1 MADIKIDGKLFQ
13 ERINHFITSWKND
26 KRAGDLVFNGVSSI
40 LVMMGK
46 VEENPEFHKNN
57 AMHFWL
63 LGYEFPTTLMLF
75 TLDTLYVLTTAKKA
89 KHLEQLKGGRF
100 PIEVLVRGKDA
111 GENEKLFIKIADAIN
126 AAGNKVGVISK
137 DTSKG
142 PFVDEWKKV
151 FGEKC
156 KDAEQTDISAALS
169 NAAFSV
175 KDETELRAMRTAS
188 KACVALMNPY
198 FLDQMSDVLDQ
209 EKKVKHSALANKV
222 DQKLDDTKWWKTV
235 ELPNKQKLP
244 SDFDPANLDWFLGP
258 AIQSGG
264 KYDLKFQ
271 QESTNDNL
279 HAGIIIAGMG
289 LRYKSYSSAIARTFL
304 VDPNKTQESNYKLL
318 FAVHNLV
325 LKEIRDGVLVSDV
338 YKKAL
343 HLIKSK
349 KPELEKHFLKN
360 VGAGI
365 GIESKDPTLLLNAK
379 NTRSLKDGMTLCI
392 TTGFQDIENPDPQD
406 KLSKNYS
413 LVITDTVRVTSSE
426 PVVFTGD
433 APTELDAT
441 SFFFKD
447 EEEEKPTPKKEK
459 KDPKVGAVA
468 TKNITNTRLRSER
481 TTHALDEEHD
491 KKRRDHQKQLAAKK
505 QKEGLARFSEATG
518 GPNGAE
524 VKKFKKFE
532 SYKRENQLPSKVK
545 NLEIF
550 IDEKTATVILPVMGR
565 PVPFHI
571 HTIKNA
577 SKNDEGEWSFL
588 RINFLSPGQG
598 VGRKDDQPFEDPSA
612 QFVRSLT
619 FRSLDGDRYE
629 EIANRISNMKK
640 EATKKEQ
647 AKKELEDVVEQD
659 KLVEIRNRRPQVL
672 DNVFIRPAMEGKRV
686 PGKVEIH
693 QNGIRYQSPLSSQQ
707 RVDVL
712 FSNIRHLFFQPCA
725 HELIVII
732 HIHLKDPIILGGKN
746 KKTKDVQFYREAT
759 DIQFDETGNRKR
771 KYRYGDED
779 EFEAEQ
785 EERRRRAELD
795 RLFQNFAQKIAE
807 AGKGESLE
815 VDMPIRELG
824 FNGVPFRS
832 NVYIQPTTDCLIQVT
847 EPPFLVVTLE
857 DIEVAHLERV
867 QFGLKNFDLVFVFKD
882 FTRAPAHI
890 NTIPVESLDD
900 VKEWLDSSEIAFTEG
915 PLNLNWPTI
924 IKTVTADTHQ
934 FFIDGGWS
942 FLAAESDD
950 EDGDEEEEE
959 SAFEISGS
967 ELEEISESSEDD
979 SEFDDDASADASEE
993 EASDDEEGDD
1003 WDELEKKAKRKDRES
1018 GLEDEDRDR
1027 NPNPKKRRK

>member
-1 MADIKIDGKLFQ
+1 
-13 ERINHFITSWKND
+13 
-26 KRAGDLVFNGVSSI
+26 
-40 LVMMGK
+40 
-46 VEENPEFHKNN
+46 
-57 AMHFWL
+57 
-63 LGYEFPTTLMLF
+63 MLF
-75 TLDTLYVLTTAKKA
+75 TTECLYFVTTAKKA

-111 GENEKLFIKIADAIN
+111 AENEKLFLKLADTIN
-126 AAGNKVGVISK
+126 SSGKKVGVLPK

-142 PFVDEWKKV
+142 PFVDEWKKI
-151 FGEKC
+151 FADKC
-156 KDAEQTDISAALS
+156 KDAEEVDIAQALS
-169 NAAFSV
+169 SAAFSV

-209 EKKVKHSALANKV
+209 EKNVKHSALANKV

-244 SDFDPANLDWFLGP
+244 SDFDSSHLDWYLGP
-258 AIQSGG
+258 SIQSGG

-289 LRYKSYSSAIARTFL
+289 MRYKSYGSAIARTFL

-325 LKEIRDGVLVSDV
+325 LKEIRDGVTVSDV

-343 HLIKSK
+343 ALIKSK

-379 NTRSLKDGMTLCI
+379 NSRTLKDGMTLCI
-392 TTGFQDIENPDPQD
+392 TTGFQDIENPQPQD
-406 KLSKNYS
+406 KLSKTYS

-426 PVVFTGD
+426 PVIFTGD

-447 EEEEKPTPKKEK
+447 EEEEKPSPKKEK
-459 KDPKVGAVA
+459 KDPRVGAVA

-481 TTHALDEEHD
+481 STQVNEESD
-491 KKRRDHQKQLAAKK
+491 KKRREHQKQLATKK
-505 QKEGLARFSEATG
+505 QKEGLARFVESTSDQ
-518 GPNGAE
+518 NGAE

-550 IDEKTATVILPVMGR
+550 IDEKNGTVILPVMGR

-598 VGRKDDQPFEDPSA
+598 VGRKDDQPFEDPGA

-629 EIANRISNMKK
+629 EIATRISNMKK

-647 AKKELEDVVEQD
+647 AKKEMEDVVEQD

-712 FSNIRHLFFQPCA
+712 FSNIKHLFFQPCA

-807 AGKGESLE
+807 AGKPIE
-815 VDMPIRELG
+815 VDMPIRDLG

-832 NVYIQPTTDCLIQVT
+832 NVYVQPTTDCLIQVT

-857 DIEVAHLERV
+857 DVEIAHLERV
-867 QFGLKNFDLVFVFKD
+867 QFGLKNFDLVFVYKD

-900 VKEWLDSSEIAFTEG
+900 VKEWLDSVDIAYTEG

-924 IKTVTADTHQ
+924 MKTVLADPHQ
-934 FFIDGGWS
+934 FFADGGWS

-950 EDGDEEEEE
+950 EDQEEDEEE
-959 SAFEISGS
+959 SNFEISEE
-967 ELEEISESSEDD
+967 ELDDASESSEED
-979 SEFDDDASADASEE
+979 SDFDDDASADASEE
-993 EASDDEEGDD
+993 EASDDEEGED

-1018 GLEDEDRDR
+1018 GLDEEEQRKQ
-1027 NPNPKKRRK
+1027 KKRRK